1 MSSLYLGNNSSVMNT
16 STNQV
21 YISKALG
28 VKEYAYFEEQNPSF
42 RATMEDGHFIFD
54 DVLGDGKSIL
64 FGVVDGH
71 GGREVADW
79 VINSFKKEFLNQYAS
94 CKKDVKT
101 ALEKTFLAV
110 DDAMKNCAW
119 SIETGCTACVGIIL
133 YEIGKRV
140 MYTANVGDTRA
151 VLGQLSGC
159 KRVSY
164 DHKASD
170 ASEIARVQKDG
181 GNVFFDRVEGSL
193 AVSRAFGDYILKDK
207 GVTAM
212 PYIEKTELRVIDKFL
227 VVATDGLWDVVGDQ
241 ESIDIIKNRDGA
253 LDMAKKLVSTA
264 LQNYSRDNT
273 SALVLVLN

>member
-1 MSSLYLGNNSSVMNT
+1 MSRLYLGNNSSVMNA

-79 VINSFKKEFLNQYAS
+79 VINSFKKEFLNQYAN

-101 ALEKTFLAV
+101 ALEKSFLAV
-110 DDAMKNCAW
+110 DDAMKNTAW

-170 ASEIARVQKDG
+170 PNEIARVQKDG

-241 ESIDIIKNRDGA
+241 EAIDIIKNRDGA